1 MSDYVQEALDA
12 AGAAALVQKNISPML
27 LEYVRRYSPLVGIL
41 PTEKWTSSV
50 YYFNTRTALSQGGAV
65 IDGGARAVTW
75 STYVQSNF
83 QMKHYQILGA
93 VTGYAEA
100 VTAGTI
106 GSLRAKEMLGASK
119 SLGFTIETSLLWG
132 AGTPTAYG
140 PYPEFD
146 GLDVICS
153 AFSTTSSGGPN
164 PGVGNGTIDNYGGA
178 STWGIPTF
186 SPWVQG
192 VDQNAIDASQY
203 NGGALTYGMLDLLMT
218 LVEENVAEPI
228 TNADYFL
235 LCSPGAEAR
244 LSQLAYIN
252 QRFFNTVEI
261 TPGLIA
267 PTYKGVPI
275 IKTSFLSP
283 RTYVFP
289 TVTATGTG
297 TGTLTGAYKYKVSA
311 IVTNFGECQASSEA
325 SVSPSGTAVNLA
337 FTPPTFTSE
346 QLQPIHYK
354 VYRTL
359 ASGASGSETLLGI
372 VPAAFIDNS
381 GVAWNTTSI
390 VDNGSALVPANG
402 SNVPASAATPST
414 YLYANAG
421 LKPLTNGAENLYLLS
436 RSPDNIL
443 RPVVRDFTPIDVY
456 PTTGAPDALPFAIQ
470 TDCTLAVRAPKFIGR
485 LANVNLAVDATA
497 GNGQVPTQTGYTP
510 TPVVI

>member
-12 AGAAALVQKNISPML
+12 AGAAALVQKNISPVL
-27 LEYVRRYSPLVGIL
+27 LEYVRRYSPLVKVI
-41 PTEKWTSSV
+41 PTEKWGSSV

-65 IDGGARAVTW
+65 VDGGARAVSW
-75 STYVQSNF
+75 STYVQNNF

-100 VTAGTI
+100 VTAGTV
-106 GSLRAKEMLGASK
+106 GSLRAKEMMGASK
-119 SLGFTIETSLLWG
+119 SLGFTVETSLLWG

-192 VDQNAIDASQY
+192 VDQNAIDGSTI
-203 NGGALTYGMLDLLMT
+203 NGGALTYGMLDVLMT
-218 LVEENVAEPI
+218 LVESNVAEPI
-228 TNADYFL
+228 DNADYFF

-244 LSQLAYIN
+244 ISQLSYIN
-252 QRFFNTVEI
+252 QRFFNTVEV

-267 PTYKGVPI
+267 NSYKGVPI

-289 TVTATGTG
+289 TVTATATG
-297 TGTLTGAYKYKVSA
+297 TGTLNAAYKYKVSA
-311 IVTNFGECQASSEA
+311 IVTNFGECQASAEA
-325 SVSPSGTAVNLA
+325 SATASTSGISLA

-354 VYRTL
+354 VYRT
-359 ASGASGSETLLGI
+359 AAAGAANTETLLGI
-372 VPAAFIDNS
+372 VPAAFTDNS
-381 GVAWNTTSI
+381 GVSWVTTSI
-390 VDNGSALVPANG
+390 FDNGAALVPANG
-402 SNVPASAATPST
+402 SNVPATVATPAT
-414 YLYANAG
+414 YLYTNPG
-421 LKPLTNGAENLYLLS
+421 LKPLVAGLENLYLLS
-436 RSPDNIL
+436 RSADNIV

-456 PTTGAPDALPFAIQ
+456 PTTGSPDALPFAIQ
-470 TDCTLAVRAPKFIGR
+470 TDTTLAVRAPKYIGR
-485 LANVNLAVDATA
+485 LTNVNLAVDATA
-497 GNGQVPTQTGYTP
+497 GDGQVPTQTGYTP

>member
-27 LEYVRRYSPLVGIL
+27 LEYVRRYSPLVGVL
-41 PTEKWTSSV
+41 PTEKWSSSV

-65 IDGGARAVTW
+65 VDGGARAVSW
-75 STYVQSNF
+75 STYVQNNF

-100 VTAGTI
+100 VTAQTV
-106 GSLRAKEMLGASK
+106 GSLRAKEMMGASK

-153 AFSTTSSGGPN
+153 QFSTAATGGPN
-164 PGVGNGTIDNYGGA
+164 PGVGAGTIDDYGGA
-178 STWGIPTF
+178 TTWGVPTF

-192 VDQNAIDASQY
+192 VDQNAIDASTI
-203 NGGALTYGMLDLLMT
+203 NSGNLTYGMLDLLMT
-218 LVEENVAEPI
+218 LVESNVAEPI
-228 TNADYFL
+228 TNSDYFL

-252 QRFFNTVEI
+252 QRFFNTVEVV
-261 TPGLIA
+261 PGLIA

-297 TGTLTGAYKYKVSA
+297 TGTLNAAYKYKVSA
-311 IVTNFGECQASSEA
+311 IVTNFGEVQASAEA
-325 SVSPSGTAVNLA
+325 SVSPVTTGVSLA
-337 FTPPTFTSE
+337 FTVPTFTSE
-346 QLQPIHYK
+346 TLTPIHYK
-354 VYRTL
+354 VYRT
-359 ASGASGSETLLGI
+359 AAAGATNTETLLGI
-372 VPAAFIDNS
+372 VPAAFTDSS
-381 GVAWNTTSI
+381 GASWTTTSI
-390 VDNGSALVPANG
+390 FDNGSSLVPKNG
-402 SNVPASAATPST
+402 ANVPAAAATPST

-421 LKPLTNGAENLYLLS
+421 LKPLTNGAENIYLLS
-436 RSPDNIL
+436 RSADNIV

-456 PTTGAPDALPFAIQ
+456 PNTGSPDALPFAIQ

-485 LANVNLAVDATA
+485 LANVNLAIDATA

-510 TPVVI
+510 SPVVI